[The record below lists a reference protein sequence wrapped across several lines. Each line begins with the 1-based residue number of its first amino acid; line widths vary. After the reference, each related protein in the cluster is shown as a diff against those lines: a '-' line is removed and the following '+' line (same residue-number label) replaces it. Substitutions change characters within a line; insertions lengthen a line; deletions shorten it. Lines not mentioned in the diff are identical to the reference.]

1 MSNENII
8 VLVVEDEILLREMIV
23 EELRDAGFDVLEAAD
38 GDSASKF
45 LLADGRIDVLF
56 TDIRLPGRL
65 DGWAVAQL
73 ARERRA
79 TLPVIYASGYAV
91 ERAAKVPD
99 SIFLDKPY
107 QPSQIVATIRK
118 LVG

>member
-1 MSNENII
+1 MPKKNAI
-8 VLVVEDEILLREMIV
+8 VLVVEDEILLREMIA

-38 GDSASKF
+38 GDVASRF

-73 ARERRA
+73 AREHRTA
-79 TLPVIYASGYAV
+79 LPVIYASGYTVDRSAV
-91 ERAAKVPD
+91 VPD
-99 SIFLDKPY
+99 AIFLDKPY
-107 QPSQIVATIRK
+107 QPSLIVATIRK